1 MSNELDMGNAFN
13 EWVDFFQEGY
23 DIYSLN
29 NEIDIKNTNENYFSF
44 KDDKV
49 TKETKKENF
58 VIETINN
65 FNINTNSNKKVE
77 KEEIEVLNTEEE
89 DKNVIHHDTQSNEVS
104 DKIRLENEIKELN
117 EKLKMYKAKIPKPP
131 IHPKNNNKTRNKKKE
146 MKGNNSYVKQKKTNF
161 INLDIIKENTYE
173 NMYKGKSRRLVSS
186 NSSSS
191 LNTFNRTQ
199 QMPMNITNTR
209 ITNYHIVNHINV
221 NNNDDLCDIERRLKE
236 YMMKDSSN
244 HNTEKGT
251 NRLVPSGCESKSNRI
266 IKEKEEN
273 INEDVSTLIERYN
286 MAKRMKKKRNKVS
299 IDDFIKEKKNR
310 KEIEIKIENSNHQIE
325 YKPMYEEELSPIHK
339 QNIIDVPVIEKP
351 IQEEEVKN
359 VHSEDKMNNNLQG
372 ELTTIS
378 EVKKENSYI
387 DIKQVDTKTKNKLPP
402 KKNNDDTIPFHL
414 IDKEKIYKN
423 LVKYM
428 YGKVPLKKSKR
439 NKSTQH

>member
-161 INLDIIKENTYE
+161 IVIYC
-173 NMYKGKSRRLVSS
+173 
-186 NSSSS
+186 
-191 LNTFNRTQ
+191 
-199 QMPMNITNTR
+199 IT
-209 ITNYHIVNHINV
+209 
-221 NNNDDLCDIERRLKE
+221 IE
-236 YMMKDSSN
+236 
-244 HNTEKGT
+244 
-251 NRLVPSGCESKSNRI
+251 
-266 IKEKEEN
+266 
-273 INEDVSTLIERYN
+273 
-286 MAKRMKKKRNKVS
+286 
-299 IDDFIKEKKNR
+299 
-310 KEIEIKIENSNHQIE
+310 
-325 YKPMYEEELSPIHK
+325 
-339 QNIIDVPVIEKP
+339 
-351 IQEEEVKN
+351 
-359 VHSEDKMNNNLQG
+359 
-372 ELTTIS
+372 
-378 EVKKENSYI
+378 
-387 DIKQVDTKTKNKLPP
+387 
-402 KKNNDDTIPFHL
+402 
-414 IDKEKIYKN
+414 
-423 LVKYM
+423 
-428 YGKVPLKKSKR
+428 
-439 NKSTQH
+439 

>member
-1 MSNELDMGNAFN
+1 MSNELDMGNEFN

-29 NEIDIKNTNENYFSF
+29 NEIDIKNTSENYFSF

-49 TKETKKENF
+49 AKETKKENF

-65 FNINTNSNKKVE
+65 FNINTNSNKK
-77 KEEIEVLNTEEE
+77 EEIEVLNSEEE
-89 DKNVIHHDTQSNEVS
+89 DKKVIHHDE
-104 DKIRLENEIKELN
+104 KIRLENEIKELN

-146 MKGNNSYVKQKKTNF
+146 IKGNNSYAKQKKTNF

-173 NMYKGKSRRLVSS
+173 NMYRGKSKRLVSS

-191 LNTFNRTQ
+191 LNTFNKPQ

-236 YMMKDSSN
+236 YMMRDSSN
-244 HNTEKGT
+244 PNTEKGT

-266 IKEKEEN
+266 VKEKEESV
-273 INEDVSTLIERYN
+273 NEDVSTLIERYN
-286 MAKRMKKKRNKVS
+286 MAKRMKKKRSKVS

-339 QNIIDVPVIEKP
+339 QNIIDVPVIEKSK
-351 IQEEEVKN
+351 EEG
-359 VHSEDKMNNNLQG
+359 HSEKMNNNFQG
-372 ELTTIS
+372 ELSTIS

-387 DIKQVDTKTKNKLPP
+387 DIKQIDTKKKDNNPP
-402 KKNNDDTIPFHL
+402 KKNDDTIPFHL

-428 YGKVPLKKSKR
+428 YGKVPHKKSKR

>member
-1 MSNELDMGNAFN
+1 MSNELDMGNEFN

-29 NEIDIKNTNENYFSF
+29 NEIDIQNTNENYFSF

-49 TKETKKENF
+49 AKETKKENF

-65 FNINTNSNKKVE
+65 FNINTNSNKK
-77 KEEIEVLNTEEE
+77 EEIEVLNTEEE
-89 DKNVIHHDTQSNEVS
+89 DKKVIHHDE
-104 DKIRLENEIKELN
+104 KIRLENEIKELN

-146 MKGNNSYVKQKKTNF
+146 IKGNNSYAKQKKTNF

-173 NMYKGKSRRLVSS
+173 NMYRGKSKRLVSS

-191 LNTFNRTQ
+191 LNTFNKPQ

-236 YMMKDSSN
+236 YMMRDSSN
-244 HNTEKGT
+244 PKTEKGT

-266 IKEKEEN
+266 IKEKEESV
-273 INEDVSTLIERYN
+273 NEDVSTLIERYN

-339 QNIIDVPVIEKP
+339 QNIIDVPVPVIEKSK
-351 IQEEEVKN
+351 EEVQ
-359 VHSEDKMNNNLQG
+359 SEKKNNNFQG
-372 ELTTIS
+372 ELSTIS

-387 DIKQVDTKTKNKLPP
+387 EIKQIDTKKKEKNPP
-402 KKNNDDTIPFHL
+402 KKNDVTIPFHL

-428 YGKVPLKKSKR
+428 YGKVPHKKSKR

>member
-251 NRLVPSGCESKSNRI
+251 NRLVPSGRESKSNRI

-286 MAKRMKKKRNKVS
+286 MAKRMKKKRN
-299 IDDFIKEKKNR
+299 
-310 KEIEIKIENSNHQIE
+310 
-325 YKPMYEEELSPIHK
+325 
-339 QNIIDVPVIEKP
+339 
-351 IQEEEVKN
+351 
-359 VHSEDKMNNNLQG
+359 
-372 ELTTIS
+372 
-378 EVKKENSYI
+378 
-387 DIKQVDTKTKNKLPP
+387 
-402 KKNNDDTIPFHL
+402 
-414 IDKEKIYKN
+414 
-423 LVKYM
+423 
-428 YGKVPLKKSKR
+428 R
-439 NKSTQH
+439 NKN